1 MLTGSGHENRIYEL
15 GGDEAFTLPELAGII
30 SEQSGRPVEYRNLPE
45 EAYAEV
51 LVSVGLPEPFARV
64 LADSDRGLAR
74 GELFTDS
81 DDLRRLIGRPTIRPS
96 EAVAAALRG

>member
-74 GELFTDS
+74 GS
-81 DDLRRLIGRPTIRPS
+81 CSPT
-96 EAVAAALRG
+96 ATTCGA